1 MFRSTALAA
10 ALATTFCLPALA
22 ELGPPREAAPLSRL
36 FPMFEDYL
44 ALDQDKRSHFEL
56 TYALN
61 ASDEADNG
69 FRLWVERAS
78 GNVEIT
84 RTDDGLVDM
93 DQIVGLLPGNP
104 MIMTDLPAGRGNVSM
119 KLLPTLELGD
129 EIAMEDVC
137 TALSQ
142 ANAAIRK
149 QAGLMSF
156 AAPKMKGI
164 GFSLQPGTDG
174 GARLTMQ
181 RPSALSSLIPSHASD
196 TLRGAVDVLV
206 RWSCAL
212 AWAALTLVG
221 CACPRF

>member
-1 MFRSTALAA
+1 MFRSITLAA
-10 ALATTFCLPALA
+10 VLATTFCLPALA

-61 ASDEADNG
+61 ASDDADNG
-69 FRLWVERAS
+69 FRLWVEREN
-78 GNVEIT
+78 GNVDIT

-104 MIMTDLPAGRGNVSM
+104 MIMTDLPAGRGSVSM

-164 GFSLQPGTDG
+164 GFNLQPGTEVILKKPDG
-174 GARLTMQ
+174 GRETL
-181 RPSALSSLIPSHASD
+181 ASYVTLMKVEPRRKDCRSGD
-196 TLRGAVDVLV
+196 TLAFSKPPVSDDF
-206 RWSCAL
+206 
-212 AWAALTLVG
+212 TT
-221 CACPRF
+221 

>member
-22 ELGPPREAAPLSRL
+22 ELGPPREAAPISRL

-61 ASDEADNG
+61 ASDEADND

-164 GFSLQPGTDG
+164 GFNLQPGTEVSLERPDG
-174 GARLTMQ
+174 SRETL
-181 RPSALSSLIPSHASD
+181 ASNV
-196 TLRGAVDVLV
+196 TLMKVEPRRKDCRSGGT
-206 RWSCAL
+206 L
-212 AWAALTLVG
+212 AFSKPPVSDDFTS
-221 CACPRF
+221 